1 MSKDPPNGASR
12 PREVI
17 PIPSDSVPP
26 RLPTP
31 AESRAMSLVAL
42 MNDGDLSSQERVE
55 LRRMFKANPALL
67 QTYVEQ
73 AVTHAMLEWRYAQT
87 GDDAEFSGEPHDDT
101 ALQSFEL
108 HGQLSLRPVTSGGGI
123 IAVPPPNQQLQLPEA
138 PRPQHRRR
146 GPWAAA
152 TVAGAAAVI
161 AAAVLVWMQLHGDH
175 RPALAV
181 TTPVAPVEPTLP
193 AVYVGF
199 DTWSAVGGTLR
210 KQLDPKMVAWTPQGL
225 TYPNLK
231 CSGGA
236 LQIDATNDQFLW
248 LDLDADVVVSPNR
261 TGPEGPHAGTD
272 RGPDVAWPRGMPMG
286 TPGTTLYISFL
297 IRADQPVAHG
307 FCGLGLF
314 YGEGA
319 VGNLFIG
326 KARGV
331 PGFSY
336 DFGAVH
342 KTLLDADP
350 ASISTRPVELDTST
364 HLIVTRIDFREGE
377 DRFAIYFDP
386 DPTKPEPKQANG
398 SGVGKIA
405 LDRLRI
411 SAGRGAD
418 HQGGAVW
425 YLDEIRLADRYA
437 AVVPVAEV
445 LSTQIKSQPAADSRD
460 SR

>member
-1 MSKDPPNGASR
+1 
-12 PREVI
+12 
-17 PIPSDSVPP
+17 
-26 RLPTP
+26 
-31 AESRAMSLVAL
+31 
-42 MNDGDLSSQERVE
+42 
-55 LRRMFKANPALL
+55 
-67 QTYVEQ
+67 
-73 AVTHAMLEWRYAQT
+73 
-87 GDDAEFSGEPHDDT
+87 
-101 ALQSFEL
+101 
-108 HGQLSLRPVTSGGGI
+108 
-123 IAVPPPNQQLQLPEA
+123 LPEA
-138 PRPQHRRR
+138 PRPSRRR
-146 GPWAAA
+146 GPWLESTIAAA
-152 TVAGAAAVI
+152 AAAAVVT
-161 AAAVLVWMQLHGDH
+161 AAVLVWSQWQSGDR
-175 RPALAV
+175 RPAHAPV
-181 TTPVAPVEPTLP
+181 PPVAPVEPTLP

-199 DTWSAVGGTLR
+199 DNWSAVGGTLR
-210 KQLDPKMVAWTPQGL
+210 KQLNPKMVAWTPQGL

-231 CSGGA
+231 CGGGA

-248 LDLDADVVVSPNR
+248 LDLDADVVISPNR
-261 TGPEGPHAGTD
+261 TGPEGPHAGSD

-297 IRADQPVAHG
+297 IRADQPVAFG
-307 FCGLGLF
+307 FCGLGLY

-350 ASISTRPVELDTST
+350 ASISTRPVALDTST

-405 LDRLRI
+405 LDRIRI
-411 SAGRGAD
+411 SAGRGMD

-437 AVVPVAEV
+437 AVVPVAEGRPP
-445 LSTQIKSQPAADSRD
+445 QGKPQPAADSRN